1 MFRFVAAL
9 VFAATLVGCKS
20 TPDKVYY
27 REMLGKSIADFTDP
41 LQEPSN
47 TKIWIHNMKD
57 DECDKGCTVGG
68 APSAAGAI
76 GGALGG
82 LFGGGGG
89 GSGYDDL
96 AYEVFSNYITQ
107 KKKGR
112 IVEQHKHNYM
122 TEANVSTHRNQEVIV
137 DGKPAGVVVSC
148 EDLCLLQEA
157 KKKRAEKVLAYQI
170 IEMEPEKLVIH
181 MRYSDTKTG
190 LVELSRTF
198 RILGMSVTDWSF

>member
-1 MFRFVAAL
+1 MSRFVAAL
-9 VFAATLVGCKS
+9 VVAAALAGCKS

-41 LQEPSN
+41 LQEPSV
-47 TKIWIHNMKD
+47 TKIWINNQKD

-68 APSAAGAI
+68 GGGGALGAV

-89 GSGYDDL
+89 GYDDL

-112 IVEQHKHNYM
+112 VVEKHKHNYM
-122 TEANVSTHRNQEVIV
+122 TEASVSTHRNQEVIV

-148 EDLCLLQEA
+148 EDLCLLAEA
-157 KKKRAEKVLAYQI
+157 KKKRAEKILSYQI

-181 MRYSDTKTG
+181 LRYSDTKTG
-190 LVELSRTF
+190 IVEMSRTF

>member
-1 MFRFVAAL
+1 MSRFLAAI
-9 VFAATLVGCKS
+9 VIAATLVGCKS

-41 LQEPSN
+41 LQEPSG
-47 TKIWIHNMKD
+47 TKIWINSMKD
-57 DECDKGCTVGG
+57 DECDKGCTVGAPPPSPLG
-68 APSAAGAI
+68 AV
-76 GGALGG
+76 GG
-82 LFGGGGG
+82 LFGGFGGG
-89 GSGYDDL
+89 AGSYDGL

-112 IVEQHKHNYM
+112 IVENHKHNYM
-122 TEANVSTHRNQEVIV
+122 TESGANTHRNHEVVV

-148 EDLCLLQEA
+148 EDMCLLSEA
-157 KKKRAEKVLAYQI
+157 KKKKADKLLAYQI

-181 MRYSDTKTG
+181 LRYSDVKTG

>member
-1 MFRFVAAL
+1 MPMFRVAVAL
-9 VFAATLVGCKS
+9 AIGATLVGCKS

-41 LQEPSN
+41 LQEPSG
-47 TKIWIHNMKD
+47 TRIWIKNMKD
-57 DECDKGCTVGG
+57 DECDKGCTVGPP
-68 APSAAGAI
+68 APALPS
-76 GGALGG
+76 LGG
-82 LFGGGGG
+82 LFGGGG

-112 IVEQHKHNYM
+112 IVEAHKHNYM
-122 TEANVSTHRNQEVIV
+122 TEANTNTHRNQEVVV

-148 EDLCLLQEA
+148 EDMCLLSES
-157 KKKRAEKVLAYQI
+157 KKRRAEKILAYQI

-181 MRYSDTKTG
+181 MRLSDTKTG

-198 RILGMSVTDWSF
+198 RIIGMSVTDWSF

>member
-1 MFRFVAAL
+1 MLLRCLAAL
-9 VFAATLVGCKS
+9 AIAAALAGCKS

-41 LQEPSN
+41 LQEPSG
-47 TKIWIHNMKD
+47 TKIWVHNMKD
-57 DECDKGCTVGG
+57 DECDKGCTVG
-68 APSAAGAI
+68 PAAASPVAAI
-76 GGALGG
+76 GG

-89 GSGYDDL
+89 GSSSGYDDL

-122 TEANVSTHRNQEVIV
+122 TEAGTNTHRTQEILV
-137 DGKPAGVVVSC
+137 DNKPVGVQVSC
-148 EDLCLLQEA
+148 EDLCLLAEA
-157 KKKRAEKVLAYQI
+157 KKKKAEKVLAYQI
-170 IEMEPEKLVIH
+170 LEMEPEKLVIH
-181 MRYSDTKTG
+181 LRYSDTKTG
-190 LVELSRTF
+190 LVEMSRTF